1 MTFDITAGG
10 TGDDLNLNDHE
21 MDFFTEEEIKN
32 GDFREIP
39 DEVIFLI
46 HLTPSIFKQAA
57 SGKTPILE
65 ALKGFSSFL
74 KSKIISNSKDKVGLV
89 FYNSPQ
95 TKNPLNFNNIEV
107 FHDLTLPSAS
117 SIKDAHVLEE
127 ELHQSFEL
135 LNPDPNGQY

>member
-1 MTFDITAGG
+1 MNFNAGTAKDSPGIQ
-10 TGDDLNLNDHE
+10 LNDHE

-32 GDFREIP
+32 GDYREIP
-39 DEVIFLI
+39 DEVIFLV
-46 HLTPSIFKQAA
+46 HLTPSIFRTSS

-95 TKNPLNFNNIEV
+95 TKNPLNFSNIEV
-107 FHDLTLPSAS
+107 FHELSLPSAT
-117 SIKDAHVLEE
+117 SIKDAHELEA
-127 ELHQSFEL
+127 ELH
-135 LNPDPNGQY
+135 

>member
-1 MTFDITAGG
+1 MNFNIAAAPGIG
-10 TGDDLNLNDHE
+10 QQDLNETE

-46 HLTPSIFKQAA
+46 HLTPSIFKKSS

-89 FYNSPQ
+89 FYNSP
-95 TKNPLNFNNIEV
+95 
-107 FHDLTLPSAS
+107 
-117 SIKDAHVLEE
+117 
-127 ELHQSFEL
+127 
-135 LNPDPNGQY
+135 